1 MRIGGCANDAPGND
15 QAEAA
20 CVRPRDR
27 AVDQVEG
34 AETRHRG
41 TGYGATEL
49 TVCGCH
55 QRSLDRAGF
64 PVDQQCDAIS
74 GHRRLIDAPPATVD
88 GDSVATGIAV
98 DGAAVDIER
107 RATLNLDALRRGT
120 VHIEDTVITHQIVD
134 RYRRACRIDI
144 QRAAVID
151 DDRCKSG

>member
-1 MRIGGCANDAPGND
+1 MRIGGCANDAPRYD

-20 CVRPRDR
+20 CIRPRDC
-27 AVDQVEG
+27 AIDQVKG
-34 AETRHRG
+34 AEARYGG
-41 TGYGATEL
+41 TGDGATEV
-49 TVCGCH
+49 TVCGGH
-55 QRSLDRAGF
+55 HRTLGRVGL